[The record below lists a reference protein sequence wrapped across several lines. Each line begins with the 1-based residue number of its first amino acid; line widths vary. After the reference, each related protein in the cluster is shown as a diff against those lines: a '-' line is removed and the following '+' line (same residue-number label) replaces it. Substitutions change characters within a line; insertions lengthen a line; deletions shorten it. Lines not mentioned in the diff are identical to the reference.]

1 MAEKALGNNRLDRY
15 FKTESEASLVSFGL
29 LILRVVVGGTMFSH
43 GAQKLFGWFGGGGP
57 RGTANSFEGHR
68 IPAAVLAGDPGR
80 PRRVGGLAFAAGF
93 VTPLAALGIATVMIT
108 AIGAV
113 HWPNGFFNGKG
124 GFEFNLTLLTVA
136 IAIAA
141 TGPGRFSIDRAL
153 GWDDNLSGI
162 WWGVGVLGAAAAIS
176 FVTLSVLRKRGELR
190 AAPA

>member
-1 MAEKALGNNRLDRY
+1 
-15 FKTESEASLVSFGL
+15 
-29 LILRVVVGGTMFSH
+29 
-43 GAQKLFGWFGGGGP
+43 
-57 RGTANSFEGHR
+57 
-68 IPAAVLAGDPGR
+68 
-80 PRRVGGLAFAAGF
+80 
-93 VTPLAALGIATVMIT
+93 
-108 AIGAV
+108 
-113 HWPNGFFNGKG
+113 FFNGNG

-190 AAPA
+190 AAAA

>member
-1 MAEKALGNNRLDRY
+1 LDERALGNNRLHQY

-57 RGTANSFEGHR
+57 RGTAESFEGIGFR
-68 IPAAVLAGDPGR
+68 PPFLLAILAGLGEC
-80 PRRVGGLAFAAGF
+80 GGLAFAAGF

-136 IAIAA
+136 VAVAA
-141 TGPGRFSIDRAL
+141 TGPGRFSIDHAI
-153 GWDDNLSGI
+153 GWDDNLSGS

-176 FVTLSVLRKRGELR
+176 FVTLSTLRKRGPVR
-190 AAPA
+190 AAAA